1 MNLYSNINYAKLL
14 SYYQDLRRILSGWP
28 GLPSKFSSIPS
39 KFSLTAK
46 SCFISVF
53 IETFSA
59 AQQIQNFLAKE
70 PIVDM
75 LLNNFDNLCR
85 YKIIYIVTSFFL
97 HTSLL
102 PLPPPN
108 KRSSIAHLFSVL
120 LSTMIAAATSRSFFF
135 LLASTI
141 RKSTNL
147 PSLSPIAAA
156 R

>member
-1 MNLYSNINYAKLL
+1 
-14 SYYQDLRRILSGWP
+14 
-28 GLPSKFSSIPS
+28 
-39 KFSLTAK
+39 
-46 SCFISVF
+46 
-53 IETFSA
+53 
-59 AQQIQNFLAKE
+59 
-70 PIVDM
+70 M

-85 YKIIYIVTSFFL
+85 YKIIFIVTSFFL

-147 PSLSPIAAA
+147 HSLSLSLSNSSSMLKSISKIP
-156 R
+156 